1 MGSVNVWYSG
11 MSAERRGKR
20 TCLREER
27 RVGSGMCGA
36 SSDYWA
42 NGSYI
47 DVLFTGG
54 ECGFGSLGSWLYSR
68 EWI

>member
-1 MGSVNVWYSG
+1 M
-11 MSAERRGKR
+11 
-20 TCLREER
+20 
-27 RVGSGMCGA
+27 GSGMCGA